1 MKKFMTAMVA
11 IVGVVAALAQMPR
24 SEWHAKVGDCALE
37 PALLK
42 ATIAQLSAADKTAF
56 LAEVNDAISKMPGSA
71 EVKAAKF
78 LAANRA
84 AVAGAGAADRL
95 AVLAEVYAT
104 VPVEYLTVINEE
116 MAKSDFSRPPTMN
129 DSVFVGIVSAAMEKI
144 AQRCASAESGSVRS
158 AFAGLM
164 FVRAAGTA
172 AEAAE
177 AAVVAAMPEDV
188 RKEAKDSWYPAALG
202 KGQSPTYDPMLGVA
216 QAGDEPDHAVVI
228 TLSHSQLMDS
238 MLFDLQSGKPM
249 AATSNFGQ
257 AVFGAGGEFEDAFG
271 AGLNRVPRDR
281 VLDPNSPF
289 YTGKHRGDLEPDP
302 YRGQK
307 TAAWGL

>member
-1 MKKFMTAMVA
+1 MKKFLVAMVA
-11 IVGVVAALAQMPR
+11 FAGTLAALAQMPR
-24 SEWHAKVGDCALE
+24 SEWHAKVGVCALE
-37 PALLK
+37 PAMLK
-42 ATIAQLSAADKTAF
+42 ATISQLSSADKTAF
-56 LAEVNDAISKMPGSA
+56 LAEVNDAISKMPGSV

-84 AVAGAGAADRL
+84 AVAGAGSADRL

-116 MAKSDFSRPPTMN
+116 MAKRDFSRPPTMD
-129 DSVFVGIVSAAMEKI
+129 DSAFIGIVAAAMEKI
-144 AQRCASAESGSVRS
+144 VQRCASAESGSVRS

-164 FVRAAGTA
+164 FVRSAGSAAAA
-172 AEAAE
+172 AES
-177 AAVVAAMPEDV
+177 AVIAAMPEDA
-188 RKEAKDSWYPAALG
+188 RKDAESSWFPAALG
-202 KGQSPTYDPMLGVA
+202 KGQSPSYDPMLGVA

-228 TLSHSQLMDS
+228 TISQSQSLDS
-238 MLFDLQSGKPM
+238 MLFDLQAGKPV

-257 AVFGAGGEFEDAFG
+257 SMFGVGGEFEDAFG

-281 VLDPNSPF
+281 VLNPNSPF
-289 YTGKHRGDLEPDP
+289 YTGKHRGDQEPDP